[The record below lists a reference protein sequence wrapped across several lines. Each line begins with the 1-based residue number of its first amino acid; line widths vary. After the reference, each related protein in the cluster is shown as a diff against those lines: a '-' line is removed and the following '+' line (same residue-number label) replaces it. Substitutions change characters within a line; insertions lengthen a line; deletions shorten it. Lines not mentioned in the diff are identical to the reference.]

1 MGKHILALDQGT
13 TSSRAIVFDHD
24 GRIVSVAQEE
34 FPQLLPVPGEVEHDP
49 EAIWMTQSQVAK
61 EALAKA
67 NLTARDI
74 AGIGITNQRE
84 TTILWER
91 ESGRPVANAIVWQSR
106 VSAPICDQ
114 LRADGHADLIRRKT
128 GLILDAYFSGTKI
141 KHLFDTHEG
150 LRNRAEQ

>member
-67 NLTARDI
+67 RERARPS
-74 AGIGITNQRE
+74 TEER
-84 TTILWER
+84 LWPAAMTVGGPCR
-91 ESGRPVANAIVWQSR
+91 
-106 VSAPICDQ
+106 
-114 LRADGHADLIRRKT
+114 RRKRRRT
-128 GLILDAYFSGTKI
+128 GGHRCWS
-141 KHLFDTHEG
+141 
-150 LRNRAEQ
+150 